1 MKFYTHIAGGVLLFT
16 LLVWLFNLPFSF
28 AGIFFVGFVSVLP
41 DLIDRVIGEHRG
53 WGHSVIWLIPIFT
66 AFLFNY
72 TLGMAFL
79 SGFMM
84 HILFDV
90 ITRKG
95 VPFFYPFSAT
105 RLVMPKTEKSRIITG
120 SKQEKALFIVVLL
133 LLLPL
138 AFAVVYGV
146 DLGSALGGNSTNATL
161 NKTNKTKNPVLGNI
175 TKYVTGDLRS
185 KNSYP
190 KYTTGSGNSKKSTS
204 AASSKTNQSTTNNDD
219 QGLLDW
225 LKNNPPTVDNTNET
239 NETVNNTASNTIFN
253 DMNPNSFD
261 NLQEGQYIETAFN
274 ASSDNSTFD
283 FLEGFGDWAA
293 GGDNPDDEYDSGM
306 GDDTDY
312 SDGLAYLLA
321 PIFSLLGGVAYFK
334 P

>member
-41 DLIDRVIGEHRG
+41 DLVDRVIGEHRG
-53 WGHSVIWLIPIFT
+53 WGHSVIWLIPIFA

-72 TLGMAFL
+72 TLGVAFF

-90 ITRKG
+90 VTRKG

-120 SKQEKALFIVVLL
+120 SKQEKAIFIVVLL

-138 AFAVVYGV
+138 SFAVVYGV
-146 DLGSALGGNSTNATL
+146 DLGSALGGNNTNSTL
-161 NKTNKTKNPVLGNI
+161 NKTNKTNNHLLGNL
-175 TKYVTGDLRS
+175 TKYATGDLRS

-190 KYTTGSGNSKKSTS
+190 VYTASSYKKSASSGSGTKNNQTNTNTDNS
-204 AASSKTNQSTTNNDD
+204 

-225 LKNNPPTVDNTNET
+225 LQNNPPTVDNTNDT
-239 NETVNNTASNTIFN
+239 NQSTTNNSVTNNIFD

-261 NLQEGQYIETAFN
+261 NLQEGQYIESAFN
-274 ASSDNSTFD
+274 ASTDNSTFD
-283 FLEGFGDWAA
+283 FLEGWGAA
-293 GGDNPDDEYDSGM
+293 GGDNPDDESYDDGM
-306 GDDTDY
+306 SDDTDF
-312 SDGLAYLLA
+312 SDTLAYLIA
-321 PIFSLLGGVAYFK
+321 PVLSFLGGVAYFK